1 MYIYLARLYYIYNV
15 RLLIQFCYK
24 NVQISTA
31 IRLSALYLSNLLIN
45 IFFIFSFSMP

>member
-24 NVQISTA
+24 NVKISTA
-31 IRLSALYLSNLLIN
+31 ILLSALYLSNLLIN